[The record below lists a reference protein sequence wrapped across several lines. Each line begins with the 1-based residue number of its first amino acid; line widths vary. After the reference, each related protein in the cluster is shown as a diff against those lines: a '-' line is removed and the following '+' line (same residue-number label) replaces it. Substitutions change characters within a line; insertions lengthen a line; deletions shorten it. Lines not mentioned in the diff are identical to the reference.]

1 MPFARF
7 GLSPLI
13 CSALK
18 DAGYEKPTEIQE
30 KAIPAVLEGHDVLAS
45 ADTGTG
51 KTAAFMLPAL
61 HLLATPSDRP
71 GKGPRVLVLTPTRE
85 LASQVTDSAKKYGKN
100 IQRLRT
106 VRILGGM
113 PYEPQRRDLRNFVD
127 IMVATPGRLLDHARE
142 GRIDF
147 GRVEMFVLD
156 EADRMLDLG
165 FFDDVQT
172 IADSIKQKPRTLL
185 FSATM
190 GKKVQSLAQSVTDNP
205 VRIEVER
212 ASKTHK
218 DITQS
223 VLFADNEQHKS
234 KLLYSVI
241 GRDDVRQMIVFTAT
255 KRGAER
261 LADSLEGGG
270 VAALPLHGDMRQ
282 RERMRTVQRIRDNQF
297 KVLVA
302 TDVAARGI
310 DLPGVSHVVN
320 FDLPRTAEDYTHRI
334 GRTGRAGVSGHALT
348 LLAGPDR
355 RRIRFIERELGHPI
369 NVETIVGLEPAI
381 KADGPAGDRRDRGSR
396 NKRRSGGK
404 QSRDFNRGGSY
415 RGDQRSRDGDRGRS
429 FGRDR
434 DTANG
439 RSEDRD
445 RNNAAPRREERKFSS
460 RNRTVGADQANMA
473 ARADRADRPDR
484 SNFNSERSGGNNN
497 HANRS
502 NQRHGK
508 RSGGSFRGR
517 KAYGA

>member
-1 MPFARF
+1 MPFSRF

-30 KAIPAVLEGHDVLAS
+30 KAIPAVLEGHDVIAS

-147 GRVEMFVLD
+147 GRIEMFVLD

-223 VLFADNEQHKS
+223 VLFADSEQHKS
-234 KLLYSVI
+234 RLLYSVI
-241 GRDDVRQMIVFTAT
+241 GREDVRQMIVFTAT

-261 LADSLEGGG
+261 LADSLEGDG

-320 FDLPRTAEDYTHRI
+320 YDLPRTAEDYTHRI
-334 GRTGRAGVSGHALT
+334 GRTGRAGASGQALT

-355 RRIRFIERELGHPI
+355 RRIRFIERELGHQI
-369 NVETIVGLEPAI
+369 NVETIVGLEPAV
-381 KADGPAGDRRDRGSR
+381 KAESSSSDRGRGSR
-396 NKRRSGGK
+396 NQRRGGGG
-404 QSRDFNRGGSY
+404 QQREQRRGSY
-415 RGDQRSRDGDRGRS
+415 RADNRSRDGDRGRS

-434 DTANG
+434 DSNNSS
-439 RSEDRD
+439 RSDSHD
-445 RNNAAPRREERKFSS
+445 RNSNAPRREERKFSS
-460 RNRTVGADQANMA
+460 RNRAVGSEQAPTTP
-473 ARADRADRPDR
+473 ARGDRRER
-484 SNFNSERSGGNNN
+484 SNFNSERTSNDN
-497 HANRS
+497 HTARS
-502 NQRHGK
+502 SQRHGK
-508 RSGGSFRGR
+508 RSGGGSFRGR

>member
-18 DAGYEKPTEIQE
+18 EAGYEKPTEIQE
-30 KAIPAVLEGHDVLAS
+30 KAIPAVLEGLDVLAS

-61 HLLATPSDRP
+61 HLLATPTDRP

-100 IQRLRT
+100 IQRLRC

-113 PYEPQRRDLRNFVD
+113 PYEPQRRDLKNFVD

-165 FFDDVQT
+165 FFDDVQA
-172 IADSIKQKPRTLL
+172 IANSIKNKPRTLL

-190 GKKVQSLAQSVTDNP
+190 GKKVQALAQSVTENP
-205 VRIEVER
+205 IRISIER
-212 ASKTHK
+212 ETKTHK
-218 DITQS
+218 NITQS
-223 VLFADNEQHKS
+223 AVFADHEQHKS
-234 KLLYSVI
+234 KLLHALI
-241 GRDDVRQMIVFTAT
+241 DREEVRQMIVFTAT
-255 KRGAER
+255 KRGAEK
-261 LADSLEGGG
+261 LANSLEDNG

-282 RERMRTVQRIRDNQF
+282 RARMKTVQRIRDNQF

-334 GRTGRAGVSGHALT
+334 GRTGRAGVSGFALS

-355 RRIRFIERELGHPI
+355 KRLRYIERELGHPI
-369 NVETIVGLEPAI
+369 SIETIPGLEASV
-381 KADGPAGDRRDRGSR
+381 KAESNDRQSGRGRDRRDRRDRGPRAHSSERRNDWGARGNSRSNSARSDDRSADIGRPNQRPNRSDSTSTQPAGNFKGREERRFKSR
-396 NKRRSGGK
+396 NQQPQAEMVANGNGEARSPRENFKGGRTEGKQFGGKRKFFSENNRFKKRRSG
-404 QSRDFNRGGSY
+404 R
-415 RGDQRSRDGDRGRS
+415 
-429 FGRDR
+429 
-434 DTANG
+434 
-439 RSEDRD
+439 
-445 RNNAAPRREERKFSS
+445 
-460 RNRTVGADQANMA
+460 
-473 ARADRADRPDR
+473 
-484 SNFNSERSGGNNN
+484 
-497 HANRS
+497 
-502 NQRHGK
+502 
-508 RSGGSFRGR
+508 
-517 KAYGA
+517 

>member
-61 HLLATPSDRP
+61 HLLSTPSDRP

-147 GRVEMFVLD
+147 GRIEMFVLD

-190 GKKVQSLAQSVTDNP
+190 GKKVQSLAKSVTNSP

-212 ASKTHK
+212 ESKTHK

-223 VLFADNEQHKS
+223 VLFADSEQHKS
-234 KLLYSVI
+234 KLLCSVI
-241 GRDDVRQMIVFTAT
+241 GREDVRQMIVFTAT

-261 LADSLEGGG
+261 LADSLEQGG

-320 FDLPRTAEDYTHRI
+320 YDLPRTAEDYTHRI

-369 NVETIVGLEPAI
+369 AIETITGLEPAF
-381 KADGPAGDRRDRGSR
+381 KTESASSDSRRRDSRGQR
-396 NKRRSGGK
+396 GRSGN
-404 QSRDFNRGGSY
+404 SRDRARGGP
-415 RGDQRSRDGDRGRS
+415 RRDDQRSHGGDRGRT

-434 DTANG
+434 
-439 RSEDRD
+439 EDRGAHSND
-445 RNNAAPRREERKFSS
+445 RGASAPNREGRKFSS
-460 RNRTVGADQANMA
+460 RNRVASGEDASQSN
-473 ARADRADRPDR
+473 RPER
-484 SNFNSERSGGNNN
+484 ERSGYNSDRATNTNQPG
-497 HANRS
+497 RS
-502 NQRHGK
+502 NQRHGGK
-508 RSGGSFRGR
+508 RNSFRGSR
-517 KAYGA
+517 AYGA